1 MLEADPKESLA
12 FTLVMGL
19 RLSATGTAVGISRY
33 ALLVEELLQ
42 FQLKNP

>member
-12 FTLVMGL
+12 FTLMMAL

-33 ALLVEELLQ
+33 TLLVEELLQ